1 MGGQGL
7 RATEAKGFAVAF
19 FGPPTAAECKLG
31 DSASI
36 FSTLDRDPAAVNPHD
51 AAGDRQVV
59 REHLDLVGFGGVQL
73 DDWRR
78 PTK

>member
-7 RATEAKGFAVAF
+7 RATEAKGFAAF
-19 FGPPTAAECKLG
+19 SVHRPPV
-31 DSASI
+31 DSGSI